1 MIMLKCSAKQ
11 FFVVLTVNAAAGAPM
26 KDADPK
32 SQQDIATAQTIG
44 IFAMVV
50 VIVASNYLV
59 NFPINDFLTWGAF
72 TYPFAFLV
80 TDLTNRRLGPGR
92 ARNVVYIGFAIAV
105 VLSVYFAGMRIAIA
119 SGTAFLLAQL
129 ADVYLFDKLRRSG
142 WWRAPLAS
150 STVGSVLDTALF
162 FSIAF
167 VGTGLPWMTWALGD
181 LAVKLVFAVC
191 MLLPYRLLQ
200 RHVGAYQPG

>member
-1 MIMLKCSAKQ
+1 MIECPAAMNFRHKLLNAPTTPGNTAPPNLASAQ
-11 FFVVLTVNAAAGAPM
+11 M
-26 KDADPK
+26 K
-32 SQQDIATAQTIG
+32 G

-50 VIVASNYLV
+50 VVVSSNYLV

-80 TDLTNRRLGPGR
+80 TDLTNRSLGPAR
-92 ARNVVYIGFAIAV
+92 ARNVVYVGFAIAV
-105 VLSVYFAGMRIAIA
+105 VLSVYFAGLRIAIA

-129 ADVYLFDKLRRSG
+129 ADVYIFDKLRRSG
-142 WWRAPLAS
+142 WWRAPLIS
-150 STVGSVLDTALF
+150 SGVGSTLDTALF

-167 VGTGLPWMTWALGD
+167 VATGLPWMTWALGD
-181 LAVKLVFAVC
+181 LAVKLVFAIA

-200 RHVGAYQPG
+200 RRIGALQPG

>member
-1 MIMLKCSAKQ
+1 M
-11 FFVVLTVNAAAGAPM
+11 NGANQNGP
-26 KDADPK
+26 DAFGG
-32 SQQDIATAQTIG
+32 AQTIG
-44 IFAMVV
+44 IIAMVV
-50 VIVASNYLV
+50 VVVSSNYLV

-92 ARNVVYIGFAIAV
+92 ARNVVYVGFAIAV

-119 SGTAFLLAQL
+119 SGSAFLIAQL